1 MVSPVTKIYE
11 LAVIYHDYGPEGCPR
26 LPQPQRRRRR
36 RHFRIS
42 MKNNSNTRTFAE
54 AMGQAMA
61 FGISV
66 TTCDVFNNS
75 THRGFIHGVRQPNE
89 IQVESKSAF
98 TMDTHL
104 AWRKLM
110 YDTETLAYQRG
121 HTPCTYGTCILRNGD
136 RLFMSIVRHFDYV
149 EDALDGAEAEMTE
162 SAVYNIADADVPI
175 YLEENRARPRKR
187 WFL

>member
-1 MVSPVTKIYE
+1 
-11 LAVIYHDYGPEGCPR
+11 
-26 LPQPQRRRRR
+26 
-36 RHFRIS
+36 

-89 IQVESKSAF
+89 IEVESKSAF

-121 HTPCTYGTCILRNGD
+121 HTPCTYGTCIIRNGD

-175 YLEENRARPRKR
+175 YLEENGRVPGTDGFFEAYERYEYEYVPYDDEYNARRASRIAKASNV
-187 WFL
+187 LGGGV